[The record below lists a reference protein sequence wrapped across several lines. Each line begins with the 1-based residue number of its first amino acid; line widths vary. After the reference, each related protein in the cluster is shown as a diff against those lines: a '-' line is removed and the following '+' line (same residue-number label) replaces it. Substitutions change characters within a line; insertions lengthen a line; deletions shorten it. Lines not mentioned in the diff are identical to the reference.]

1 MCIKEK
7 NNKIMINYKD
17 KTNNK
22 IIRISGFNTKAIA
35 ELKLVELKS
44 KNNERMV

>member
-1 MCIKEK
+1 MGVTKKSNIYQIE
-7 NNKIMINYKD
+7 YTD
-17 KTNNK
+17 KTANK
-22 IIRISGFNTKAIA
+22 RIRINGFKTKAIA